1 MMSSALE
8 SPHAFR
14 RGDPDATPDGQA
26 VLLAGIDGGGT
37 KTTALV
43 ADERLTVLGEGRSG
57 PSNFLRVGVEA
68 AVTAI
73 LEALEDACRQAECT
87 PADLRALGIGLA
99 GIAHP
104 THYRRMRE
112 ALLRALVE
120 HLAYGARDPQS
131 LQNFVLTTDAEIALY
146 GATDGQPGVVIVSG
160 TGSIAYGMNARG
172 QKARSGGWG
181 PTFGDEGSGYDIA
194 RRALAAVASAY
205 DGRMP
210 PTLLTER
217 VCRYFGIES
226 PAELP
231 RVIYEDA
238 TSLNIAPLSEV
249 VIQAAREG
257 DAVARE
263 ILREAGLE
271 LARTAIAVI
280 KRLRLQQ
287 EAFRVSYVGG
297 VFSAGELILEPIRQ
311 KIREVAPKAELNPP
325 LFPPAVGA
333 LKLALARLGLSDR
346 ESEAAR
352 SLPKLGVR

>member
-1 MMSSALE
+1 M
-8 SPHAFR
+8 R
-14 RGDPDATPDGQA
+14 DDARERYGPEMKPEGET
-26 VLLAGIDGGGT
+26 LWLAGIDGGGT

-43 ADERLTVLGEGRSG
+43 ADTSLNVLGEGHAG

-68 AVTAI
+68 ALTAVVTA
-73 LEALEDACRQAECT
+73 LSEACAHAGLR

-104 THYRRMRE
+104 AHYRRMRE
-112 ALLRALVE
+112 ALLRALAE
-120 HLAYGARDPQS
+120 RLSYGARDPRQ
-131 LQNFVLTTDAEIALY
+131 QENIVLTTDAEIALY
-146 GATDGQPGVVIVSG
+146 GATDGQPGVVIISG

-231 RVIYEDA
+231 RVIYGSE
-238 TSLNIAPLSEV
+238 TSPNIAPLSEV

-257 DAVARE
+257 DGVARE

-271 LARTAIAVI
+271 LAQAALAVI
-280 KRLRLQQ
+280 KRLRLHQ

-297 VFSAGELILEPIRQ
+297 VFSAGELILEPIRRT
-311 KIREVAPKAELNPP
+311 IREVAPKAELGPP

-333 LKLALARLGLSDR
+333 LKLALAHLGLSDR
-346 ESEAAR
+346 RSEEAR
-352 SLPKLGVR
+352 SLPTLSVR

>member
-1 MMSSALE
+1 MSDALE
-8 SPHAFR
+8 SSHAFR
-14 RGDPDATPDGQA
+14 RREPDVMPEGQP
-26 VLLAGIDGGGT
+26 VFLAGVDGGGT

-43 ADERLTVLGEGRSG
+43 ADERLTILGEGHSG
-57 PSNFLRVGVEA
+57 PSNFLRVGVEV

-73 LEALEDACRQAECT
+73 LEALEDACRRAGLV
-87 PADLRALGIGLA
+87 PANLRALGIGLA

-104 THYRRMRE
+104 AHYRRMRE

-120 HLAYGARDPQS
+120 RLAYGTRDPQ
-131 LQNFVLTTDAEIALY
+131 QVENIVLTTDAEIALY
-146 GATDGQPGVVIVSG
+146 GATDGQPGVVIISG
-160 TGSIAYGMNARG
+160 TGSIAYGVNARG

-194 RRALAAVASAY
+194 RRALTAVASAY

-231 RVIYEDA
+231 RVIYGDA
-238 TSLNIAPLSEV
+238 TSPNIAPLSEV

-263 ILREAGLE
+263 ILREAGWE

-311 KIREVAPKAELNPP
+311 KIREVAPKAELSPP
-325 LFPPAVGA
+325 RFPPAVGA

-346 ESEAAR
+346 ESEAACP
-352 SLPKLGVR
+352 LPKLGVR